1 MMCRILKTFVVMIFL
16 LFFLFLFFSV
26 RVLSMFLVFDHLL
39 HAFASL
45 IIYGRFLGRR
55 SQRRVSLFKNLMRDF
70 LHQSENTRER
80 LSIERSFNISPIVSL
95 SLHFARSCCFL
106 LSVDKRKKHAHTQ
119 IRVWYIIITR
129 ARTCLHSR

>member
-106 LSVDKRKKHAHTQ
+106 LSVDTRKKHARTQ
-119 IRVWYIIITR
+119 IRVWYVITR

>member
-55 SQRRVSLFKNLMRDF
+55 SQRRVSLFKNLRDT
-70 LHQSENTRER
+70 LQNA
-80 LSIERSFNISPIVSL
+80 PQKQ
-95 SLHFARSCCFL
+95 
-106 LSVDKRKKHAHTQ
+106 KRK
-119 IRVWYIIITR
+119 IIHR
-129 ARTCLHSR
+129 R